1 MATADNLDKQQ
12 NFLVFHLNAL
22 VIPTFVNPYYG
33 NTKTVNRI
41 SIRAT
46 IQTHGSY
53 INRMERPV
61 RDCVKL
67 CNIEDTS
74 IFEDIQ
80 QVREA
85 CKVILEEDEESK
97 PLMSRYVLIQGFFR

>member
-1 MATADNLDKQQ
+1 M
-12 NFLVFHLNAL
+12 LVFHLNAL

-53 INRMERPV
+53 INRMDGCKVVSECQKQEKQA
-61 RDCVKL
+61 DLCVKL
-67 CNIEDTS
+67 GAIGLS
-74 IFEDIQ
+74 AAALFGQ
-80 QVREA
+80 
-85 CKVILEEDEESK
+85 
-97 PLMSRYVLIQGFFR
+97 